1 MIIWEVFYLDDEE
14 GRWRRHFVPTKKAA
28 REYRRELVRTIRIS
42 DHGIPLKDEDGWP
55 KCDEDGEPTYLQRS
69 LKLSEITIRKIELRA
84 KGGRALAVEG
94 MNYVGAT

>member
-1 MIIWEVFYLDDEE
+1 MIIWEVSYLDDEDGE
-14 GRWRRHFVPTKKAA
+14 FRRDFVPTNKEA
-28 REYRRELVRTIRIS
+28 REYRRELVRTVIVT
-42 DHGIPLKDEDGWP
+42 DHSIPLKDEDGWP